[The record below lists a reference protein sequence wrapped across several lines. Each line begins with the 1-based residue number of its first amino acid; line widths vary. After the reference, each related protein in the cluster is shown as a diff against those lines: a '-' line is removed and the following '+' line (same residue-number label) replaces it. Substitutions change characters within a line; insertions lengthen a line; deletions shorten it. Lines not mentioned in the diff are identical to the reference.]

1 MRWRFWRR
9 PVHARPEA
17 RRLLVPFS
25 GGRLDPEVLAAA
37 LRIVRAEGA
46 VFVPAYL
53 IVVPLSH
60 TLDAPLTSE
69 VATALPLL
77 EAVEVAALDERL
89 AVDARL
95 ERGRT
100 LRDALRRLWDA
111 EGFDRILIPVTPD
124 DRHGFSEREVAWIL
138 THAPAETLALRPASR
153 GIVATERLPVTV

>member
-9 PVHARPEA
+9 PVQARPGA

-25 GGRLDPEVLAAA
+25 GGRLDAEVLAAA
-37 LRIVRAEGA
+37 LRIVRAEDA

-60 TLDAPLTSE
+60 TMDAPLTSE
-69 VATALPLL
+69 VAMALPLL
-77 EAVEVAALDERL
+77 EAVEVAALDERV
-89 AVDARL
+89 AVDARF

-111 EGFDRILIPVTPD
+111 EPFDRILIPVTPD

-153 GIVATERLPVTV
+153 GIIANGRLPVAV